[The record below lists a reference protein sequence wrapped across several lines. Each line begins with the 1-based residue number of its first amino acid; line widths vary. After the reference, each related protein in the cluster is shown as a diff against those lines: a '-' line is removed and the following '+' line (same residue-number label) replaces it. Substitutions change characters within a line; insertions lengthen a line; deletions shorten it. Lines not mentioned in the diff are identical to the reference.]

1 MFILYFNNV
10 HFCYVTVF
18 STHMIVPCWCLL
30 HIIEWIFMSGP
41 WMRYL
46 WNNIYFWIVIHH
58 LIVHTISFS
67 LYFLSLVRCL
77 WQISLDQSWRLSIQ
91 IQPTQVSCLHMTMK
105 LPCPSEITNMI
116 ISCQRMRLEQEDQT
130 KKRWILAWE
139 SFEMASRLFAS
150 INSSSLESLFSYAI
164 WFNFL

>member
-1 MFILYFNNV
+1 
-10 HFCYVTVF
+10 
-18 STHMIVPCWCLL
+18 
-30 HIIEWIFMSGP
+30 
-41 WMRYL
+41 MRYL

-67 LYFLSLVRCL
+67 LYFLSLTRCL

-150 INSSSLESLFSYAI
+150 INSSSLEVLVLLCYLFLLSLVLPIYYWVSIIMIMEMGSCLLWRF
-164 WFNFL
+164 F

>member
-1 MFILYFNNV
+1 
-10 HFCYVTVF
+10 
-18 STHMIVPCWCLL
+18 
-30 HIIEWIFMSGP
+30 
-41 WMRYL
+41 MRYL

-150 INSSSLESLFSYAI
+150 INSSSLEVLVLLCYLFLLSLVLPIYYWVSIIMIMEMGSCLLWIF
-164 WFNFL
+164 F